1 MELVLREFQRLGVS
15 IQEARAYLSLL
26 KEDNVTGYQLAKTAG
41 IQSSKIYG
49 IIEKLMERGFIVAT
63 DTRPVRYF
71 PIDQEQ
77 VLNILR
83 DEYSSSITTLHS
95 SLKQFRNG
103 GKSNGLLA
111 WNIPIRQD
119 VVRKSVEIINQAANS
134 IYLAVWPKDLRPI
147 RSSMIKA
154 ADRGVQIST
163 VAYGKTN
170 FDRGVI
176 YFHRPSDYP
185 FRERGERRFV
195 LVVDNRHSIIATFGS
210 EEACGGLHTENS
222 GLVQLFRDFLIHE
235 IYIVLIE
242 KTYPEE
248 ISELVG
254 KNWEKVRIS

>member
-1 MELVLREFQRLGVS
+1 MLREFQRLGVPA
-15 IQEARAYLSLL
+15 QEARAYLSLL
-26 KEDNVTGYQLAKTAG
+26 KEDNITGYQLAKTAG
-41 IQSSKIYG
+41 VPSSKIYG
-49 IIEKLMERGFIVAT
+49 IIEKLMERGFIVST

-71 PIDQEQ
+71 PMDREK
-77 VLNILR
+77 VVDILR
-83 DEYSSSITTLHS
+83 DDYSSSITALQS
-95 SLKQFRNG
+95 ALKQFNNG
-103 GKSNGLLA
+103 SKSNGLLA
-111 WNIPIRQD
+111 WNIPRRQD
-119 VVRKSVEIINQAANS
+119 VVRKSIEIINQAANS

-147 RSSMIKA
+147 RSSLIKA
-154 ADRGVQIST
+154 ADRGVRINT

-170 FDRGVI
+170 FDRGTI

-195 LVVDNRHSIIATFGS
+195 LVADNSRSIIATFGS

-235 IYIVLIE
+235 IYIILIE